1 MGEAVEGIAWM
12 TIISTAMTNLGT
24 VFTDSMGVI
33 TGSVPMMIFLAGG
46 LTMLGFR
53 IFKRG
58 KKAVL

>member
-1 MGEAVEGIAWM
+1 MAM
-12 TIISTAMTNLGT
+12 TDISTALENLGT
-24 VFTDSMGVI
+24 IFGSSISVI

-58 KKAVL
+58 KKAVR

>member
-1 MGEAVEGIAWM
+1 MAM
-12 TIISTAMTNLGT
+12 TDISTALTNLGT
-24 VFTDSMGVI
+24 VFASSIDVI

-58 KKAVL
+58 KKAVR

>member
-1 MGEAVEGIAWM
+1 M
-12 TIISTAMTNLGT
+12 TITDITGALENLST
-24 VFTDSMGVI
+24 VFGSSVSVI

-58 KKAVL
+58 KKAVR